1 MDRQLVARIQNNDQ
15 QAMKLL
21 YQRYVGILMSVC
33 HRYVPSEDDV
43 KDVLQNSFVKIFTS
57 LHSFKF
63 HKDDS
68 LKAYMIKVVVNESLN
83 FLRNQ
88 RKLQFVGYEMLIEEP
103 SDEEVDVESIS
114 IDELHRLIREL
125 PDGYRTVLNLYVFEE
140 LSHRQIAELLHIKES
155 TSSSQLYYA
164 KQWLA
169 KKIKGLNTKKL

>member
-83 FLRNQ
+83 FLRSQ

-103 SDEEVDVESIS
+103 SDEEVDAALMAAYGVIS
-114 IDELHRLIREL
+114 QSGAILIGVNDLAVGHKAKLYKSLETVTDTAHQTVTVVKQFMHRILHRR
-125 PDGYRTVLNLYVFEE
+125 
-140 LSHRQIAELLHIKES
+140 IAEES
-155 TSSSQLYYA
+155 SD
-164 KQWLA
+164 
-169 KKIKGLNTKKL
+169 KLC